1 MLIFIWFKCKKNA
14 LPFKFKN
21 FIVYQSVIGNVSL
34 VKRLTFNMQHI
45 SNKETMVLKQNT
57 FKHK

>member
-21 FIVYQSVIGNVSL
+21 FIVYQSVIEMYL
-34 VKRLTFNMQHI
+34 W
-45 SNKETMVLKQNT
+45 LKGSHSICNIYQT
-57 FKHK
+57 KKQWY